1 MSKEALFIDYK
12 LFSINYSL
20 SNMLDIIQL
29 LPDSI
34 ANQIAAGEVVQRPA
48 SVVKEL
54 LENSIDAGAKTI
66 QLIVREAGKTLIQV
80 IDDGLGMSET
90 DARMCFERHATSK
103 IRTSEDLFKI
113 RTMGFRGEAMASIA
127 AVSQVEMRTR
137 RKTDELGIL
146 IKIEASEVKAQEAVA
161 SEKGTSIQVKNLFY
175 NVPAR
180 RNFLKSNPVEMR
192 HILDEFQR
200 VALSNSEIMFTLH
213 HNDSEIYNLPVG
225 KLSRRIV
232 DLFGKNYREQLAS
245 CEEETSFVSVR
256 GYVGKPEYSKKTR
269 GEQFFFANN
278 RYIKNG
284 YLNHAVM
291 SSFEGLIPEGTHPFY
306 VLFIEIDPIHIDI
319 NVHPTKTEIKFD
331 DERTVY
337 AIVQAAVRK
346 AMSQHN
352 LTPSLDFET
361 DVNYTNNIFN
371 FGNSPFQTQKE
382 SADTFNIG
390 GGSYPRPEIPARERA
405 NLTNW
410 NKLYEG
416 LGRSVDEFDKR
427 EVSQSNFDFGK
438 DFEPTTIKSKANDI
452 TDDRFQRV
460 RQDSESTTFQIHNQY
475 IISQVKSGM
484 LLIDQRAAYERILYE
499 KFSQYLQKHNGASQQ
514 LLFPTTVKLTPADF
528 HLVVE
533 IQDEIRNLGF
543 VLSITGHDTF
553 VVNGIPADSPDENE
567 QAMIEGIL
575 EQFKHNEANLH
586 LDKSEN
592 VARSMAKRSAGR
604 FGNHNL
610 TVLEMNM
617 LVEQLFASSNPSY
630 TPSGEST
637 MKIVSLEEMAG
648 LFLR

>member
-1 MSKEALFIDYK
+1 
-12 LFSINYSL
+12 
-20 SNMLDIIQL
+20 MLDIIQL

-54 LENSIDAGAKTI
+54 LENSIDAGASTV

-127 AVSQVEMRTR
+127 AVAQVEMRTR
-137 RKTDELGIL
+137 RETDELGIL

-161 SEKGTSIQVKNLFY
+161 TEKGTSIQVKNLFY

-200 VALSNSEIMFTLH
+200 VSLSNPKITFTLH
-213 HNDSEIYNLPVG
+213 HNDSEIYNLPAG

-382 SADTFNIG
+382 SADTFNNG
-390 GGSYPRPEIPARERA
+390 GGASSYSRPEVHARERI

-416 LGRSVDEFDKR
+416 LGRSVDDFDKR
-427 EVSQSNFDFGK
+427 DNSQSNFDFGK
-438 DFEPTTIKSKANDI
+438 DFESTTIKSKANDI
-452 TDDRFQRV
+452 EDSRFQRV

-514 LLFPTTVKLTPADF
+514 LLFPTTVKLTAADF

-553 VVNGIPADSPDENE
+553 VVNGIPADSPEENE

-610 TVLEMNM
+610 TILEMNM
-617 LVEQLFASSNPSY
+617 LVEQLFASTNPSY

>member
-1 MSKEALFIDYK
+1 
-12 LFSINYSL
+12 
-20 SNMLDIIQL
+20 MLDIIQL

-54 LENSIDAGAKTI
+54 LENSIDAGAKII
-66 QLIVREAGKTLIQV
+66 QLIIREAGKTLIQV

-127 AVSQVEMRTR
+127 AVAQVEMKTR
-137 RKTDELGIL
+137 RKTDELGIA
-146 IKIEASEVKAQEAVA
+146 IKIEASELKAQEAVA
-161 SEKGTSIQVKNLFY
+161 TEKGTSIQVKNLFY

-200 VALSNSEIMFTLH
+200 VALSNSEIAFTLH
-213 HNDSEIYNLPVG
+213 HNDSEIYNLPAG

-232 DLFGKNYREQLAS
+232 DLFGKNYREQLAP
-245 CEEETSFVSVR
+245 CEEETSFVSVH
-256 GYVGKPEYSKKTR
+256 GYVGKPEFSKRTR

-371 FGNSPFQTQKE
+371 FGKSPFQTQKE
-382 SADTFNIG
+382 SADTFNNG
-390 GGSYPRPEIPARERA
+390 AARAYAHPEVPVRERT

-416 LGRSVDEFDKR
+416 LSRSIDEFDKK
-427 EVSQSNFDFGK
+427 EINQSNFDFGK

-452 TDDRFQRV
+452 TENRFQRV

-553 VVNGIPADSPDENE
+553 VVNGIPADSPDEKE

>member
-1 MSKEALFIDYK
+1 
-12 LFSINYSL
+12 
-20 SNMLDIIQL
+20 MLDIIQL

-66 QLIVREAGKTLIQV
+66 QLIIREAGKTLIQV

-127 AVSQVEMRTR
+127 AVAQVEMRSR
-137 RKTDELGIL
+137 RTVDELGIL
-146 IKIEASEVKAQEAVA
+146 IKMEASEVKAQEAVA
-161 SEKGTSIQVKNLFY
+161 TEKGTSIQVKNLFY

-200 VALSNSEIMFTLH
+200 VALSNSEITFTLH
-213 HNDSEIYNLPVG
+213 HNDSEIYNLPAG

-232 DLFGKNYREQLAS
+232 DLFGKNYREQLAP

-256 GYVGKPEYSKKTR
+256 GYVGKPEFSKKTR

-361 DVNYTNNIFN
+361 DVNYANKIFN

-382 SADTFNIG
+382 SADAFNSG
-390 GGSYPRPEIPARERA
+390 GGASSYARPEVPARERT

-416 LGRSVDEFDKR
+416 LDRD
-427 EVSQSNFDFGK
+427 VSA
-438 DFEPTTIKSKANDI
+438 FERVGSRQESLFVGQKGAENEPFTVKSKANDFLQN
-452 TDDRFQRV
+452 RPKRGY
-460 RQDSESTTFQIHNQY
+460 QDSEATTFQIHNQY

-499 KFSQYLQKHNGASQQ
+499 KFSQHLQKHNGASQQ
-514 LLFPTTVKLTPADF
+514 LLFPTTVRLTPADF

-543 VLSITGHDTF
+543 VLSIEGHDSF
-553 VVNGIPADSPDENE
+553 VVNGIPADSPEENE

-575 EQFKHNEANLH
+575 EQFKQNEANLH

-604 FGNHNL
+604 FGNHSL
-610 TVLEMNM
+610 TVLEMNT

-630 TPSGEST
+630 TPNGEST

>member
-1 MSKEALFIDYK
+1 
-12 LFSINYSL
+12 
-20 SNMLDIIQL
+20 MLDIIQL

-54 LENSIDAGAKTI
+54 LENSIDAKSTNI

-80 IDDGLGMSET
+80 IDNGLGMSET

-103 IRTSEDLFKI
+103 IRTSDDLFKI

-137 RKTDELGIL
+137 RTTDELGIL
-146 IKIEASEVKAQEAVA
+146 IKIEASELKAQEAIA
-161 SEKGTSIQVKNLFY
+161 TPEGTSIQVKNLFF

-192 HILDEFQR
+192 HIIDEFQR
-200 VALSNSEIMFTLH
+200 VALSNPEISFSLH
-213 HNDSEIYNLPVG
+213 HNDTEVYNLPAG

-232 DLFGKNYREQLAS
+232 DLFGKGYREQLAS

-256 GYVGKPEYSKKTR
+256 GYVGKPEYAKKTR

-278 RYIKNG
+278 RFIKNS

-291 SSFEGLIPEGTHPFY
+291 SSFEGLIPEGSHPFY

-346 AMSQHN
+346 SMSQHN
-352 LTPSLDFET
+352 LMPSLDFET
-361 DVNYTNNIFN
+361 DVNFANNIFQFN
-371 FGNSPFQTQKE
+371 GSPFEKTKE
-382 SADTFNIG
+382 TAVVSSF
-390 GGSYPRPEIPARERA
+390 ARATEAPFREKT

-416 LGRSVDEFDKR
+416 LNRQLDDFERKEPEIEQTKV
-427 EVSQSNFDFGK
+427 DFG
-438 DFEPTTIKSKANDI
+438 DTTESTSFLLKSKANDI
-452 TDDRFQRV
+452 GSNRPQRAS
-460 RQDSESTTFQIHNQY
+460 QDSEASTFQIHNRY

-499 KFSQYLQKHNGASQQ
+499 KFSQNLRKNGGASQQ
-514 LLFPTTVKLTPADF
+514 LLFPTKVKLTTADF
-528 HLVVE
+528 HLLLE

-543 VLSITGHDTF
+543 VLSVVEHDSF
-553 VVNGIPADSPDENE
+553 MVNGIPADSPEENE
-567 QAMIEGIL
+567 QQMLEGIL
-575 EQFKHNEANLH
+575 EQFKQNESELH
-586 LDKSEN
+586 LDKAEN
-592 VARSMAKRSAGR
+592 LARAMSKRSAGR
-604 FGNHNL
+604 YGNHAL
-610 TVLEMNM
+610 TVLEMNT

-630 TPSGEST
+630 TPSGEIT
-637 MKIVSLEEMAG
+637 MKIVSLSEMAS

>member
-1 MSKEALFIDYK
+1 
-12 LFSINYSL
+12 
-20 SNMLDIIQL
+20 MLDIIQL

-54 LENSIDAGAKTI
+54 LENSIDAGANNI
-66 QLIVREAGKTLIQV
+66 QLIIREAGKTLIQV
-80 IDDGLGMSET
+80 IDDGTGMSET

-103 IRTSEDLFKI
+103 IRTSDDLFKI

-127 AVSQVEMRTR
+127 AVAQVEMRTR
-137 RKTDELGIL
+137 RATDELGVL
-146 IKIEASEVKAQEAVA
+146 VKIEASDIKAQEAVA
-161 SEKGTSIQVKNLFY
+161 VEKGTSIQVKNLFY

-200 VALSNSEIMFTLH
+200 VALANAEITFTLH
-213 HNDSEIYNLPVG
+213 HNDSEIYNLPAG

-232 DLFGKNYREQLAS
+232 DLFGKAYREQLAS

-256 GYVGKPEYSKKTR
+256 GYVGKPEFSKKTR

-291 SSFEGLIPEGTHPFY
+291 SAFEGLISEGTHPFY

-361 DVNYTNNIFN
+361 DVNFTNNIFN
-371 FGNSPFQTQKE
+371 FGNSPFQTKQE
-382 SADTFNIG
+382 SADTFNG
-390 GGSYPRPEIPARERA
+390 GGANTYPRPETSPRERT

-416 LGRSVDEFDKR
+416 LNRSADDFEKK
-427 EVSQSNFDFGK
+427 EVSQANFDFGK
-438 DFEPTTIKSKANDI
+438 DFEPAPPFTMKSKANDI
-452 TDDRFQRV
+452 TDIRLQRGFK
-460 RQDSESTTFQIHNQY
+460 ETEATTFQIHNRY
-475 IISQVKSGM
+475 IVSQVKSGM

-499 KFSQYLQKHNGASQQ
+499 KFSQHLQKNDGASQQ
-514 LLFPTTVKLTPADF
+514 LLFPTTVKLTPVDF
-528 HLVVE
+528 HLVLE

-543 VLSITGHDTF
+543 VLSVTGHDTF
-553 VVNGIPADSPDENE
+553 MVNGIPADSPDENE
-567 QAMIEGIL
+567 QTMIEGLL
-575 EQFKHNEANLH
+575 EQFKHNEAHLH

-604 FGNHNL
+604 YGNHSL
-610 TVLEMNM
+610 TVLEMNA

-630 TPSGEST
+630 TPSGELT
-637 MKIVSLEEMAG
+637 MKILSLEEIAG
-648 LFLR
+648 LFLK

>member
-1 MSKEALFIDYK
+1 
-12 LFSINYSL
+12 
-20 SNMLDIIQL
+20 MLDIIQL
-29 LPDSI
+29 LPDAI

-54 LENSIDAGAKTI
+54 LENSIDAGATTI

-137 RKTDELGIL
+137 RNTDELGIL
-146 IKIEASEVKAQEAVA
+146 IKMEASEVKAQEAIA
-161 SEKGTSIQVKNLFY
+161 TEKGTSTQVKNLFY

-200 VALSNSEIMFTLH
+200 VALSNAEITFTLH
-213 HNDSEIYNLPVG
+213 HNDSEIYNLPSG

-232 DLFGKNYREQLAS
+232 DLFGKNYREQLAL

-256 GYVGKPEYSKKTR
+256 GYVGKPEFSKKTR

-291 SSFEGLIPEGTHPFY
+291 SSFEGLIPEATYPFY

-346 AMSQHN
+346 SMSQHN

-382 SADTFNIG
+382 SADAFNS
-390 GGSYPRPEIPARERA
+390 GGSASAYPRPEVPARERT

-416 LGRSVDEFDKR
+416 LGRSVDEFEKMDIN
-427 EVSQSNFDFGK
+427 QSNFDFGK

-452 TDDRFQRV
+452 KENRFQRV

-499 KFSQYLQKHNGASQQ
+499 KFSQHLQKHNGASQQ

-528 HLVVE
+528 HLMVE

-543 VLSITGHDTF
+543 VLSIKGHDNF
-553 VVNGIPADSPDENE
+553 VINGIPADSPDENE